1 MGFCKISITGP
12 KTNINFRERKM
23 NRNRFTALSCVSL
36 MAIMSMPAVAQVTG
50 SAPIEIQVGAQPL
63 ELALNSL
70 AQQFGKQIV
79 ISTKDA
85 RGLKVNLVKGIY
97 SEQQA
102 LELLLAGSGLE
113 YRYLNDRTIA
123 IYPEGAVG
131 NINFQKISY
140 KAGEN
145 YEDNLAVYEEDETK
159 DEVSVFDEVI
169 VTGSRIAGASDS
181 GAIAV
186 TTLSRDDIDS
196 YGENGTG
203 DILANLPQA
212 GSFEIND
219 SSDGPN
225 DARGDVATV
234 NLRGLGTGNTLILLN
249 GRRITAHGIS
259 QDVGSVPRQITNV
272 NAFPSGAI
280 DRIEVLRDGASALYG
295 ADATAGVV
303 NTILSTDYEKTRV
316 TVRRDFLEGTN
327 SDEFSV
333 DFATGFKFNE
343 DRTKVIVTG
352 AFYTRDGLF
361 ASELDGQFNNVD
373 KRAFLGDSPWAE
385 SSDFRNTSSS
395 SPFGRFEVI
404 SSFDKITGIFED
416 ENVDLDAAAAALL
429 GLSDKDLTSGGTF
442 HIQPCNFNSRSR
454 VQIGNTIDGCMAIGE
469 GTLPRELRYDFNG
482 LQPVNSFGD
491 GKIISVD
498 ERSALG
504 RQLISDTDRYNFYT
518 LAEHEFD
525 NGMEAFGEFL
535 YYRSETES
543 QRAASPL
550 TTSDGIVIPKT
561 NYFNP
566 FGAIGTVN
574 RLEGLKS
581 GDVPDEGFDILIR
594 NWRPQAGG
602 PRIIRTKST
611 TYRVLGGLRG
621 EYEGWDWEGS
631 LGYSGNN
638 TQDSEN
644 RISKTL
650 LTEALARST
659 PDALNPFGSNANSFE
674 QLQAISVDVVNKG
687 STSLTTADF
696 RFTKADVLSNWA
708 GDIGMAFGID
718 YRNESYKEDRDARL
732 DGTIQ
737 FDGIR
742 NGVSDIVSVS
752 PTLDS
757 QASRNVVAAYG
768 EALVPIMEPRDGFFS
783 NEFNLQLALR
793 AEYFDDIKET
803 TVTPKIAASYF
814 PVRGFNFRAA
824 YSEGFRAPNLVQ
836 LNRGDISRV
845 ATGDVDFVRENA
857 IGAPE
862 DTGDAN
868 LRSVRISN
876 PDLESESTET
886 IVLGFSIDVKEWVEA
901 SWLDFFDV
909 SFDYWNFEQT
919 GIIDNFG
926 VQEAL
931 ALDFALR
938 LDGSS
943 NPNVIRT
950 PVTAEDQIL
959 FDAYNA
965 ANPTATVPIAGQVL
979 FVNDQI
985 INLDRQK
992 AEGFDIGVQSG
1003 ISTDMLGSFKIRFEF
1018 SKLLKLDIFRNEELV
1033 ALVSDP
1039 RFEGE
1044 FGSLAVDRIKVNGN
1058 PEWRGTASLTWRKGA
1073 WGAGASLRYVSGFFD
1088 TSADNV
1094 DIDGDGEDDFFEV
1107 GSQTK
1112 VNAYIDYRVRLGND
1126 ESWGPRIRFGVNN
1139 LTDATPPIADESRG
1153 FRSSVHSIRGRE
1165 YYMQLR
1171 FDF

>member
-1 MGFCKISITGP
+1 
-12 KTNINFRERKM
+12 M
-23 NRNRFTALSCVSL
+23 NKNRLTILSCVSL
-36 MAIMSMPAVAQVTG
+36 MAIVSLPAMAKADEK
-50 SAPIEIQVGAQPL
+50 APIEIQVGAQSL

-85 RGLKVNLVKGIY
+85 KGLQVNLVKGIY
-97 SEQQA
+97 TEQQA
-102 LELLLAGSGLE
+102 LKLLLEGSGLE
-113 YRYLNDRTIA
+113 YNYLNDRTIA
-123 IYPEGAVG
+123 IYPEGSADKM
-131 NINFQKISY
+131 NFQKISY
-140 KAGEN
+140 DVGEN
-145 YEDNLAVYEEDETK
+145 YEDNLAVYEEDERV
-159 DEVSVFDEVI
+159 DEVSVLDEVI

-181 GAIAV
+181 GAVAV
-186 TTLSRDDIDS
+186 TTLSRDDLDA
-196 YGENGTG
+196 YGENSTG
-203 DILANLPQA
+203 DMLANLPQA

-219 SSDGPN
+219 SADGPN

-249 GRRITAHGIS
+249 GRRITAHGIN
-259 QDVGSVPRQITNV
+259 QDVGGVPRQITNV

-280 DRIEVLRDGASALYG
+280 ERIEVLRDGASALYG
-295 ADATAGVV
+295 ADATAGVI

-316 TVRRDFLEGTN
+316 NIRRDFLEGTN

-343 DRTKVIVTG
+343 DKTRMIVTG

-373 KRAFLGDSPWAE
+373 KRAFLGDSPWAA

-416 ENVDLDAAAAALL
+416 ENVDLDPAAAALL
-429 GLSDKDLTSGGTF
+429 GLSDRDLTSGGTF
-442 HIQPCNFNSRSR
+442 HIQPCDFNSKSR
-454 VQIGNTIDGCMAIGE
+454 VTVGTTVDGCMAIGE
-469 GTLPRELRYDFNG
+469 GSLPSDLRYDFNG

-491 GKIISVD
+491 GHAISVD
-498 ERSALG
+498 ERTALG

-535 YYRSETES
+535 FYRAETMA
-543 QRAASPL
+543 QRAASPM

-561 NYFNP
+561 NYYNP

-574 RLEGLKS
+574 RIAGLES

-611 TYRVLGGLRG
+611 TFRVMGGLRG
-621 EYEGWDWEGS
+621 DYDGWDWETA
-631 LGYSGNN
+631 LAYSGNK
-638 TQDSEN
+638 TTDREN

-674 QLQAISVDVVNKG
+674 QLQAITVEVENTG
-687 STSLTTADF
+687 YTSLLTGDF
-696 RFTKADVLSNWA
+696 RFTRPDVFSNWA

-718 YRNESYKEDRDARL
+718 YRNEGYEEDRDPHL

-757 QASRNVVAAYG
+757 EAHRNVVAGYA
-768 EALVPIMEPRDGFFS
+768 EALVPIIAPGDGVLS
-783 NEFNLQLALR
+783 NELNLQLAIR
-793 AEYFDDIKET
+793 AEYFDDIKNT
-803 TVTPKIAASYF
+803 AVTPKIAVSYF
-814 PVRGFNFRAA
+814 PVRGLNFRAA
-824 YSEGFRAPNLVQ
+824 YSQGFRAPNLVQ
-836 LNRGDISRV
+836 LNRGDVSRV
-845 ATGDVDFVRENA
+845 ANGDVDFVRENA
-857 IGAPE
+857 IGDPE

-868 LRSVRISN
+868 LRSVRVSN
-876 PDLESESTET
+876 PDLQSEDTET
-886 IVLGFSIDVKEWVEA
+886 IVIGFSLDIKEWVDVP
-901 SWLDFFDV
+901 WLDFFDV
-909 SFDYWNFEQT
+909 SFDYWSFEQT
-919 GIIDNFG
+919 DIIDNFG

-931 ALDFALR
+931 ALDFVRR
-938 LDGSS
+938 LDGGS
-943 NPNVIRT
+943 NPNVIRAA
-950 PVTAEDQIL
+950 VTAADQIL

-965 ANPTATVPIAGQVL
+965 ANPTAMVPVAGQVL
-979 FVNDQI
+979 FVNDPY

-992 AEGFDIGVQSG
+992 ASGFDLGVQTG
-1003 ISTDMLGSFKIRFEF
+1003 FDTDTIGRFKIRFEL
-1018 SKLLKLDIFRNEELV
+1018 SKLEKLDIFRNEELV
-1033 ALVSDP
+1033 SLVSDP

-1058 PEWRGTASLTWRKGA
+1058 PEWRGTASLTWRNGA

-1088 TSADNV
+1088 TSADNI
-1094 DIDGDGEDDFFEV
+1094 DIDGDGEDDFFPV
-1107 GSQTK
+1107 ASQTK
-1112 VNAYIDYRVRLGND
+1112 INAYLDYRLQLGNTD
-1126 ESWGPRIRFGVNN
+1126 NWGPRIRFGVNN